1 MVVFISK
8 RNNRTKQ
15 MRIKLLVIIGT
26 MLLIATPKMATA
38 QQVIS
43 TSATYDIDYLTPKK
57 YEIAGITIEGAEHL
71 ENRMIQLVSGLKVGD
86 QILVPGDKISSAI
99 DKLWQQGVFDDVQI
113 TAPRIQD
120 NLIFLNIKLSQR
132 PRLSKFQFKGV
143 KKNDVEKIREEI
155 KLVVGDVVTEN
166 LMTTSANLIKAHYI
180 QKGYH
185 NVEVNTIV
193 IPDTTKKERREVILV
208 FDVDKGEKVK
218 IKTLTFEGNNALTSN
233 QLQREMKNTHDVNYW
248 KKLYFWTSG
257 FWKKS
262 KYIDANYRSDLNDI
276 IEKYNELGYRDAKIE
291 TDSVYTNEDGSLGIK
306 IKIYE
311 GNRYYFR
318 NVTFTGNT
326 VYPSS
331 QLARLMKIE
340 KGDPYNKKML
350 EQNVSVE
357 PTGTDNINSLYMDN
371 GYLAFRAMPTEIA
384 VENDSID
391 IEVRMHEGNQYRVN
405 KVSVEGNTITN
416 DKIIMRE
423 LYTRPGDLYSKDL
436 VMRSLRELATMQ
448 FFKQESLVPDIKPND
463 NGTVDITYQVEEQST
478 SQISLSGGWGGDMVI
493 GTVGLSFNNF
503 SVRNLFNR
511 KAWNPLPSGDGQQ
524 LTLSAQT
531 NGDQYY
537 SVNLA
542 FTEPWLGGKKPQA
555 LSVNIYR
562 TLISNGYYYDKNS
575 EMYYSLRMTGGGVS
589 LAKRLTWPD
598 NYFILSQGLV
608 FRQYDVHNYTAFVFS
623 DGTSND
629 LSYNGT
635 LSRNSLDSPI
645 YPLSGSEIS
654 MNLQITPPYSLF
666 NSKDYAGLS
675 DQDRYKWL
683 EYYKINLRGSWM
695 FNLVGDLVLNTRF
708 RFGLMGYYNEDIGLT
723 PFGRYYLGGDGL
735 SNWSYDARDVIA
747 MRGYSTYALTPKI
760 GSDYAG
766 AAVFDKFTLELRQPL
781 TNTSAATIYLLGFL
795 EAGNAWLSLRD
806 FQPFRMYTSAGL
818 GVRLYMQMF
827 GLIGVDWGYGF
838 DDKESG
844 GSHFHFSINQSID

>member
-1 MVVFISK
+1 MINSNMISIK
-8 RNNRTKQ
+8 MK
-15 MRIKLLVIIGT
+15 IKLF
-26 MLLIATPKMATA
+26 LIAAIILLVAPFSKA

-43 TSATYDIDYLTPKK
+43 SGASYDIDYLTPKK
-57 YEIAGITIEGAEHL
+57 YEIGGITIEGADNL
-71 ENRMIQLVSGLKVGD
+71 DSRMVLLIADLKVGD
-86 QILVPGDKISSAI
+86 QILVPGDKLSSAI
-99 DKLWQQGVFDDVQI
+99 DKLWQQGMFEDVQI
-113 TAPRIQD
+113 TAPRIQN

-132 PRLSKFQFKGV
+132 PRLSKFQFKGI
-143 KKNDVEKIREEI
+143 KKGDVDKIREEI

-166 LMTTSANLIKAHYI
+166 LMTTSANLIRSHYI

-185 NVEVNTIV
+185 NVEVNTITV
-193 IPDTTKKERREVILV
+193 PDTTKKERAEVILI
-208 FDVDKGEKVK
+208 FDVNKHDKVK
-218 IKTLTFEGNNALTSN
+218 IKSIDFEGNQALSTN
-233 QLQREMKNTHDVNYW
+233 TLKKEMKTTHDVNYW
-248 KKLYFWTSG
+248 KKFYFWTSG
-257 FWKKS
+257 FWKRS
-262 KYIDANYRSDLNDI
+262 KYIEGDYKSDLNNI
-276 IEKYNELGYRDAKIE
+276 IEKYNELGFRDAKIE
-291 TDSVYTNEDGSLGIK
+291 SDSIYTNPDGSLGIK
-306 IKIYE
+306 INVYE
-311 GNRYYFR
+311 GKKYYFR
-318 NVTFTGNT
+318 NITFTGNT

-331 QLARLMKIE
+331 QLARLMRIE

-350 EQNVSVE
+350 EQNVSME

-391 IEVRMHEGNQYRVN
+391 IEVRMREGSQYRIN
-405 KVSVEGNTITN
+405 KVSVSGNTITN

-463 NGTVDITYQVEEQST
+463 NGTVDIIYQVEEQST
-478 SQISLSGGWGGDMVI
+478 SQISLSGGWGAGMVI

-503 SVRNLFNR
+503 SMRNLFNR

-524 LTLSAQT
+524 LMLSAQT
-531 NGDQYY
+531 NGTYYY
-537 SVNLA
+537 SINA
-542 FTEPWLGGKKPQA
+542 GFTEPWLGGKKPQA
-555 LSVNIYR
+555 LSVNIYHS
-562 TLISNGYYYDKNS
+562 LYSNGYYYDKNS
-575 EMYYSLRMTGGGVS
+575 ESYYSLRISGGGVS

-608 FRQYDVHNYTAFVFS
+608 FRRYGVQNYTAFVFS

-654 MNLQITPPYSLF
+654 FNLQITPPYSLF
-666 NSKDYAGLS
+666 NAKDYSGLS
-675 DQDRYKWL
+675 DQEKYKWL
-683 EYYKINLRGSWM
+683 EYYKINIRGSWM
-695 FNLVGDLVLNTRF
+695 FNLVGELVLNTRF
-708 RFGLMGYYNEDIGLT
+708 RFGLMGHYNDQIGLS

-735 SNWSYDARDVIA
+735 SNFSLDARDVIA
-747 MRGYSTYALTPKI
+747 MRGYGTYALSPQQ
-760 GSDYAG
+760 G

-781 TNTSAATIYLLGFL
+781 TNSSMATIYVLGFL
-795 EAGNAWLSLRD
+795 EAGNSWGNLKE
-806 FQPFRMYTSAGL
+806 FQPFSMYTSAGL
-818 GVRLYMQMF
+818 GVRLYMPQI
-827 GLIGVDWGYGF
+827 GLIGIDWGYGF
-838 DDKESG
+838 DNKEEG

>member
-1 MVVFISK
+1 MK
-8 RNNRTKQ
+8 
-15 MRIKLLVIIGT
+15 IKLLVVVGT
-26 MLLIATPKMATA
+26 ILFVATSNVAIS

-43 TSATYDIDYLTPKK
+43 GGATYDVDYLTPKK
-57 YEIAGITIEGAEHL
+57 YEIGGITIDGGEHL
-71 ENRMIQLVSGLKVGD
+71 DNRMIQLVSGLKVGD
-86 QILVPGDKISSAI
+86 QILVPGDKLSSAI
-99 DKLWQQGVFDDVQI
+99 DKLWQQGMFEDIQV

-143 KKNDVEKIREEI
+143 KKNDVDKIREEV

-185 NVEVNTIV
+185 NVEVNTIT
-193 IPDTTKKERREVILV
+193 IPDTSKKERKEVILV
-208 FDVDKGEKVK
+208 FDVNKGEKVK
-218 IKTLTFEGNNALTSN
+218 IKSLTFEGNKALTSN

-248 KKLYFWTSG
+248 KKFYFWTSG

-262 KYIDANYRSDLNDI
+262 KYIDAAYRNDLNDI

-291 TDSVYTNEDGSLGIK
+291 ADSVYTNEDGSLGVK

-318 NVTFTGNT
+318 NITFTGNT

-331 QLARLMKIE
+331 QLHRLMGIE
-340 KGDPYNKKML
+340 KGDPYNKKVL
-350 EQNVSVE
+350 EQNVSME

-391 IEVRMHEGNQYRVN
+391 IEVRMREGSQYRVN

-423 LYTRPGDLYSKDL
+423 LYTRPGDLYSKAL
-436 VMRSLRELATMQ
+436 VLRRLRELATMQ
-448 FFKQESLVPDIKPND
+448 FFDQSSLVPDIKPND
-463 NGTVDITYQVEEQST
+463 NGTVDITYQVTEVST
-478 SQISLSGGWGGDMVI
+478 SQISLSGGWGAGMVI

-503 SVRNLFNR
+503 SMRNLFNR
-511 KAWNPLPSGDGQQ
+511 NAWNPLPAGDGQK
-524 LTLSAQT
+524 LMLSAQT
-531 NGDQYY
+531 NGTFYY
-537 SVNLA
+537 SVNA
-542 FTEPWLGGKKPQA
+542 SFTEPWLGGKKPQA
-555 LSVNIYR
+555 LSVNVYHS
-562 TLISNGYYYDKNS
+562 LWSNGYYYDKNS
-575 EMYYSLRMTGGGVS
+575 ESYYSLRMSGGGVS

-608 FRQYDVHNYTAFVFS
+608 YRRYDVNNYTAFVFS
-623 DGTSND
+623 DGISND
-629 LSYNGT
+629 INYNGT

-645 YPLSGSEIS
+645 YPLSGSELS
-654 MNLQITPPYSLF
+654 LNLQITPPYSLF
-666 NSKDYAGLS
+666 NAKDYAGLT
-675 DQDRYKWL
+675 DQERYKWL
-683 EYYKINLRGSWM
+683 EYYKINIRGSWM
-695 FNLVGDLVLNTRF
+695 FNLVGELVLNTRF

-735 SNWSYDARDVIA
+735 SNFALDARDVVA
-747 MRGYSTYALTPKI
+747 LRGYNTYALTPKI
-760 GSDYAG
+760 GSDYTG

-781 TNTSAATIYLLGFL
+781 TNSAMATIYLLGFL
-795 EAGNAWLSLRD
+795 EAGNSWLHLSE

-818 GVRLYMQMF
+818 GVRLYMPQF

-838 DDKESG
+838 DDPENG